1 MSVKNAII
9 GILINLLAAGVW
21 HYLSEKKVN
30 PVVVVSAVIWGL
42 LFLIF
47 GREDSTDSFVTKL
60 WQKLVPRKTVKF
72 ISKMTY
78 GYEGDWDKGEV
89 RGEPAMHV
97 HSKWYATNVTDES
110 VWILRAYLVKP
121 RTEEA
126 MVLTQSPESNMFGK
140 FPILPG
146 GPSEVSV
153 NFWIQP
159 PIRKEGESFKGQ
171 IVFIDQFNNKHKVK
185 ATFESHSQEGELILS
200 IRPNLRYQNELNS
213 KLLPKAI
220 RKKLKRKG
228 ESLSYNLDISVQ
240 DTKWEIKDPEKSRLI
255 YTAKIEDRKLNLYKR
270 FIPPPRQKPVR
281 VSYSPV

>member
-1 MSVKNAII
+1 MAAIQQTGDDKFSI
-9 GILINLLAAGVW
+9 
-21 HYLSEKKVN
+21 
-30 PVVVVSAVIWGL
+30 
-42 LFLIF
+42 
-47 GREDSTDSFVTKL
+47 
-60 WQKLVPRKTVKF
+60 PRKTVQF
-72 ISKMTY
+72 ISKMTG
-78 GYEGDWDKGEV
+78 GYEGHWGKGEV

-97 HSKWYATNVTDES
+97 HSEWYATNVTDEN

-121 RTEEA
+121 RTE
-126 MVLTQSPESNMFGK
+126 SDMFGK

-146 GPSEVSV
+146 CPSEVSV
-153 NFWIQP
+153 DFWIQP

-228 ESLSYNLDISVQ
+228 ESLSYNLNISVQ
-240 DTKWEIKDPEKSRLI
+240 DTKWEIKDPEKSHLI
-255 YTAKIEDRKLNLYKR
+255 YTAKIEDNKLNLYKR
-270 FIPPPRQKPVR
+270 FIPPSRQRPVG